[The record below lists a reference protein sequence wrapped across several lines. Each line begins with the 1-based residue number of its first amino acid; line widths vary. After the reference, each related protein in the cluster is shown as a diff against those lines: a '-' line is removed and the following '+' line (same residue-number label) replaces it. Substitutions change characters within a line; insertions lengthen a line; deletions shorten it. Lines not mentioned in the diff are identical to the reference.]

1 MLVTTPRPPGIPPGL
16 PSGSG
21 PSSEFS
27 QFPLPNELP
36 PQLPPAASLAPLP
49 GVPSTINLRPLR
61 EQDRLLPVS
70 NVFHLVSSQ
79 LPANVK
85 VSKDAKIFMQ
95 EVISEF
101 IGFVTSE
108 ANDVCL
114 FNKQKAISGADII
127 TALQNLDLAM
137 FVAPLEAA
145 RKLLAP
151 NARYTAV
158 PRERLPPPLNNF
170 MEGIQSIL
178 STEQQQIAANV
189 CFMPPAPSNSAL
201 IPEVIGNAIGSQTL
215 KRKPCEREQQDQS
228 CSSDG
233 SFRKA
238 PQWLGDFKME

>member
-1 MLVTTPRPPGIPPGL
+1 MDSEQVASKLEALQNSAAMTGMVSHQLFTSEKRVAPIRIQDAFQPGNLKNQERISQHVLSFPPPLITPPPSLMKRLLPPMLVTTPRPPGIPPGL

-127 TALQNLDLAM
+127 TALQNLGMPFILYSHSL
-137 FVAPLEAA
+137 VSP
-145 RKLLAP
+145 
-151 NARYTAV
+151 
-158 PRERLPPPLNNF
+158 
-170 MEGIQSIL
+170 L
-178 STEQQQIAANV
+178 ST
-189 CFMPPAPSNSAL
+189 
-201 IPEVIGNAIGSQTL
+201 L
-215 KRKPCEREQQDQS
+215 KS
-228 CSSDG
+228 
-233 SFRKA
+233 
-238 PQWLGDFKME
+238 